1 MPGAVLWHSCW
12 SCGGTGLRGLPR
24 MTVNWDYGARWHTSH
39 HKWHNMECWKHLNN
53 VTTTWGEKADSGFFG
68 GGEEGG
74 ILLWHSRA
82 WSLRDS
88 LKRPLC
94 KSLAVNWALCG
105 VRPGPLTFQSPGQP
119 TPGRCWSVKRS
130 ARPRPANSAASDR
143 VQKATERRTW
153 GRLQGPRWRLV
164 LSVEDK
170 SFGQGPDEH
179 PRGRVTSK
187 NVVENVSS
195 EYILLFPRFVPWM
208 LFLGL
213 REHTMKSLIWAKK
226 NNISIMDGHC
236 CDFNTSVN
244 KSAISIISFR
254 KLWK

>member
-1 MPGAVLWHSCW
+1 MNVICSFELMPGAVLWHSCW
-12 SCGGTGLRGLPR
+12 SCGGAGLGGLPR

-39 HKWHNMECWKHLNN
+39 HKRHNVEGWKHLNN
-53 VTTTWGEKADSGFFG
+53 VTTTWGKRLIQGFSG
-68 GGEEGG
+68 GGEGG
-74 ILLWHSRA
+74 HSRA

-105 VRPGPLTFQSPGQP
+105 QARWHSSRQGNPRRPAAEV
-119 TPGRCWSVKRS
+119 WS
-130 ARPRPANSAASDR
+130 APRGFKPANSAASDR
-143 VQKATERRTW
+143 VQKTGRRRATERRTW

-170 SFGQGPDEH
+170 SFGQCPDEH

-187 NVVENVSS
+187 NVAENVSS
-195 EYILLFPRFVPWM
+195 EYILLFPRFVPWT

-226 NNISIMDGHC
+226 KY
-236 CDFNTSVN
+236 FNYGWTL
-244 KSAISIISFR
+244 
-254 KLWK
+254 LWF